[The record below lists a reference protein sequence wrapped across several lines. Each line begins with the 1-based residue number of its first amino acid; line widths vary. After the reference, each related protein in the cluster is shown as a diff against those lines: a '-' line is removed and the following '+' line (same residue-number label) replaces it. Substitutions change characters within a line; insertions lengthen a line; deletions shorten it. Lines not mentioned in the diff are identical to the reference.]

1 MADYATTHFRHEE
14 QLMRRARFP
23 GYDGHIKRHEEFTRK
38 ANELAK
44 RADGKG
50 FILTMEI
57 MGFLTGG
64 RSTSWATDRGYIP
77 AMQQHGLSDR
87 TE

>member
-50 FILTMEI
+50 FILT
-57 MGFLTGG
+57 
-64 RSTSWATDRGYIP
+64 DRGYIP

>member
-64 RSTSWATDRGYIP
+64 RSTSWAPTADIP